1 MIEEKFS
8 KNSSNERL
16 FNKIRKKL
24 NGLIKLIK
32 VNYEKK
38 SLKKNEEKK
47 RSRKRKRK
55 IIWFNPPY
63 CESVRLKYWQNLL

>member
-38 SLKKNEEKK
+38 SKKKMKRRNGLEKEK
-47 RSRKRKRK
+47 EK
-55 IIWFNPPY
+55 
-63 CESVRLKYWQNLL
+63 